1 MTRKTALFLFLIFSL
16 LYLGLVL
23 IEFESIT
30 WWLKPFLIPLLSISV
45 ILSGKMESKPLLISA
60 MFFSWI
66 GDVVLLFANQG
77 VIYFIIG
84 LVSFL
89 IAHLFYII
97 LFSKL
102 QKVINLKYK
111 RFIPLVLLYL
121 VGFLYFLWEKLGG
134 MKIPVIIYAL
144 VISTMLL
151 VAIKGYFI
159 WNSKS
164 GKLLLIG
171 AVFFV
176 LSDSILAINKF
187 YVPIY
192 LSSFWIMSTYITAQF
207 LIVKGVLNLN
217 SKQ

>member
-1 MTRKTALFLFLIFSL
+1 MIKKTALNVFIIFSL

-23 IEFESIT
+23 IEFETIT
-30 WWLKPFLIPLLSISV
+30 WWLKPFIIPLLSISV
-45 ILSGKMESKPLLISA
+45 FLSGKMEFKPLLISA
-60 MFFSWI
+60 LFFSWI

-102 QKVINLKYK
+102 QKVTTIKYK

-121 VGFLYFLWEKLGG
+121 FGFLSFLWDKLGG

-151 VAIKGYFI
+151 VAIRGYFT

-171 AVFFV
+171 AIFFV

-187 YVPIY
+187 YIPIY

>member
-1 MTRKTALFLFLIFSL
+1 MNKKTALFVFLIFSL

-23 IEFESIT
+23 IEFETIT
-30 WWLKPFLIPLLSISV
+30 WWLKPFIIPLLSISV
-45 ILSGKMESKPLLISA
+45 FLSGKMEFKPLLISA
-60 MFFSWI
+60 LFFSWI

-151 VAIKGYFI
+151 VAIKGYFT

>member
-1 MTRKTALFLFLIFSL
+1 MNKKTALIVFLIFSL

-23 IEFESIT
+23 IEFETIT
-30 WWLKPFLIPLLSISV
+30 WWLKPFIIPLLSISV
-45 ILSGKMESKPLLISA
+45 FISGKMEFKPLLISA
-60 MFFSWI
+60 LFFSWI

-102 QKVINLKYK
+102 QKVTTIKYK
-111 RFIPLVLLYL
+111 RFIPLIIFYL
-121 VGFLYFLWEKLGG
+121 FGFLYFLWDKLGG

-187 YVPIY
+187 YMPVY
-192 LSSFWIMSTYITAQF
+192 LSSFWIMNTYITAQF

>member
-1 MTRKTALFLFLIFSL
+1 MNKKTALIVFLIFSL

-23 IEFESIT
+23 IEFETIT
-30 WWLKPFLIPLLSISV
+30 WWLKPFIIPLLSISV
-45 ILSGKMESKPLLISA
+45 FLSGKMEFKPLFISA
-60 MFFSWI
+60 LFFSWI

-89 IAHLFYII
+89 IAHLFYIV

-102 QKVINLKYK
+102 QKVTTIKYK
-111 RFIPLVLLYL
+111 RFIPLIILYL

-151 VAIKGYFI
+151 VAIKGYFT

>member
-1 MTRKTALFLFLIFSL
+1 MSEAPSL
-16 LYLGLVL
+16 TTLVAPSIQRRMASWLYEG
-23 IEFESIT
+23 
-30 WWLKPFLIPLLSISV
+30 
-45 ILSGKMESKPLLISA
+45 
-60 MFFSWI
+60 
-66 GDVVLLFANQG
+66 VLLFG
-77 VIYFIIG
+77 VVFISG
-84 LVSFL
+84 VVF
-89 IAHLFYII
+89 F
-97 LFSKL
+97 
-102 QKVINLKYK
+102 
-111 RFIPLVLLYL
+111 VLLYL
-121 VGFLYFLWEKLGG
+121 FGFLYFLWDKLGV

-151 VAIKGYFI
+151 VAIKGYFT

>member
-1 MTRKTALFLFLIFSL
+1 MNKKTALIVFLIFSL

-23 IEFESIT
+23 IEFETIT
-30 WWLKPFLIPLLSISV
+30 WWLKPFIIPLLSISV
-45 ILSGKMESKPLLISA
+45 FISGKMEFKPLLISA
-60 MFFSWI
+60 LFFSWI

-89 IAHLFYII
+89 IAHLFYIV

-102 QKVINLKYK
+102 QKVTTIKYK

-121 VGFLYFLWEKLGG
+121 FGLLSFLWEKLGG

-151 VAIKGYFI
+151 VAIKGYFT

>member
-1 MTRKTALFLFLIFSL
+1 MTKKTALIVFLIFSL

-23 IEFESIT
+23 IEFETIT
-30 WWLKPFLIPLLSISV
+30 WWLKPFIIPLLSISV
-45 ILSGKMESKPLLISA
+45 FLSGKMEFKPLLISA
-60 MFFSWI
+60 LFFSWV
-66 GDVVLLFANQG
+66 GDVVLLFANQD
-77 VIYFIIG
+77 VIYFIVG

-89 IAHLFYII
+89 IAHLFYIV

-102 QKVINLKYK
+102 QKVTTIKYK

-121 VGFLYFLWEKLGG
+121 FGFLSFLWEKLGG

-151 VAIKGYFI
+151 VAIKGYFT

-171 AVFFV
+171 AIFFV

>member
-1 MTRKTALFLFLIFSL
+1 MNKKTALIVFLIFSL

-23 IEFESIT
+23 IEFETIT
-30 WWLKPFLIPLLSISV
+30 WWLKPFIIPLLSISV
-45 ILSGKMESKPLLISA
+45 FLSGKMESKPLLISA

-151 VAIKGYFI
+151 VAIKGYFT

>member
-134 MKIPVIIYAL
+134 MKIPIIIYAL

-151 VAIKGYFI
+151 VAIKGYFT

-192 LSSFWIMSTYITAQF
+192 LSSFWIMSTYITALF

>member
-1 MTRKTALFLFLIFSL
+1 MTKKTALFVFLIFSL

-23 IEFESIT
+23 IEFETIT
-30 WWLKPFLIPLLSISV
+30 WWLKPFIIPLLSISV
-45 ILSGKMESKPLLISA
+45 FLSGKLKFKPLLISA
-60 MFFSWI
+60 LFFSWI

-151 VAIKGYFI
+151 VAIKGYFT

-187 YVPIY
+187 YVTIY
-192 LSSFWIMSTYITAQF
+192 LSSFWIMSTYITALF

>member
-1 MTRKTALFLFLIFSL
+1 MTKKTALFVFLIFSL

-23 IEFESIT
+23 IEFETIT
-30 WWLKPFLIPLLSISV
+30 WWLKPFIIPLLSISV
-45 ILSGKMESKPLLISA
+45 FLSGKLEFKPLLISA
-60 MFFSWI
+60 LFFSWI

-89 IAHLFYII
+89 IAHLFYIV

-102 QKVINLKYK
+102 QKVTTIKYK

-121 VGFLYFLWEKLGG
+121 FGLLSFLWEKLGG

-151 VAIKGYFI
+151 VAIKGYFT

>member
-151 VAIKGYFI
+151 VAIKGYFT

-187 YVPIY
+187 YVTIY
-192 LSSFWIMSTYITAQF
+192 LSSFWIMSTYITALF

>member
-1 MTRKTALFLFLIFSL
+1 MTKKTALFVFLIFSL

-23 IEFESIT
+23 IEFETIT
-30 WWLKPFLIPLLSISV
+30 WWLKPFIIPLLSISV

-151 VAIKGYFI
+151 VAIKGYFT

>member
-89 IAHLFYII
+89 IADLFYII

-151 VAIKGYFI
+151 VAIKGYFT

>member
-1 MTRKTALFLFLIFSL
+1 MTKKTALFVFLIFSL

-23 IEFESIT
+23 IEFETIT
-30 WWLKPFLIPLLSISV
+30 WWLKPFIIPLLSISV
-45 ILSGKMESKPLLISA
+45 FLSGKMEFKPLLISA
-60 MFFSWI
+60 LFFSWI

-89 IAHLFYII
+89 IAHLFYIV

-102 QKVINLKYK
+102 QKVTTIKYK

-121 VGFLYFLWEKLGG
+121 FGLLSFLWEKLGG

-151 VAIKGYFI
+151 VAIKGYFT

-207 LIVKGVLNLN
+207 LIVNGVLNLN

>member
-1 MTRKTALFLFLIFSL
+1 
-16 LYLGLVL
+16 
-23 IEFESIT
+23 
-30 WWLKPFLIPLLSISV
+30 
-45 ILSGKMESKPLLISA
+45 
-60 MFFSWI
+60 
-66 GDVVLLFANQG
+66 

-89 IAHLFYII
+89 IAHLFYIV

-102 QKVINLKYK
+102 QKVNTIKYK

-121 VGFLYFLWEKLGG
+121 FGLLYFLWEKLGG

-151 VAIKGYFI
+151 VAIKGYFT

-217 SKQ
+217 SRQ

>member
-1 MTRKTALFLFLIFSL
+1 MIKKTALNVFIIFSL

-23 IEFESIT
+23 IEFETIT
-30 WWLKPFLIPLLSISV
+30 WWLKPFIIPLLSISV
-45 ILSGKMESKPLLISA
+45 FLSGKMEFKPLLISA
-60 MFFSWI
+60 LFFSWI

-102 QKVINLKYK
+102 QKVTTIKYK

-121 VGFLYFLWEKLGG
+121 FGFLSFLWDKLGG

-151 VAIKGYFI
+151 VAIRGYFT

-171 AVFFV
+171 AIFFV

-187 YVPIY
+187 YIPIY
-192 LSSFWIMSTYITAQF
+192 LSSFWIMCTYITAQF
-207 LIVKGVLNLN
+207 LIVKGALNLN
-217 SKQ
+217 SRQ

>member
-1 MTRKTALFLFLIFSL
+1 MTVRVALIVFLIFSL

-23 IEFESIT
+23 IEFETLT
-30 WWLKPFLIPLLSISV
+30 WWLKPFIIPLLTMSV
-45 ILSGKMESKPLLISA
+45 ILSEKMEFKSLLVSA
-60 MFFSWI
+60 LLFSWI

-84 LVSFL
+84 LISFL
-89 IAHLFYII
+89 IAHLFYIV

-102 QKVINLKYK
+102 QKETNIKYK
-111 RFIPLVLLYL
+111 HFIPLVLLYL
-121 VGFLYFLWEKLGG
+121 FGFLSFLWEKLGD
-134 MKIPVIIYAL
+134 MKIPVIIYAF

-151 VAIKGYFI
+151 VAIKGYFK

-187 YVPIY
+187 YIPIY
-192 LSSFWIMSTYITAQF
+192 LSSFWIMSTYIAAQF

>member
-1 MTRKTALFLFLIFSL
+1 MTKKTVLIVFIIFSL
-16 LYLGLVL
+16 LYLGLIL

-30 WWLKPFLIPLLSISV
+30 WWLKPFIIPLLSISV
-45 ILSGKMESKPLLISA
+45 FLSGKMEFKPLLISA
-60 MFFSWI
+60 LFFSWV
-66 GDVVLLFANQG
+66 GDVVLLFANHG

-89 IAHLFYII
+89 IAHLFYIV

-102 QKVINLKYK
+102 QKVNTIKYK

-121 VGFLYFLWEKLGG
+121 FGLLYFLWEKLGG

-151 VAIKGYFI
+151 VAIKGYFT

-217 SKQ
+217 SRQ

>member
-1 MTRKTALFLFLIFSL
+1 MTKKTALIVFLIFSL

-23 IEFESIT
+23 IEFETIT
-30 WWLKPFLIPLLSISV
+30 WWLKPFIIPLLSISV
-45 ILSGKMESKPLLISA
+45 FLSGKMEFKPLLISA
-60 MFFSWI
+60 LFFSWV

-89 IAHLFYII
+89 IAHLFYIV

-102 QKVINLKYK
+102 QKVTTIKYK

-121 VGFLYFLWEKLGG
+121 FGLLSFLWEKLGG

-151 VAIKGYFI
+151 VAIKGYFT

-187 YVPIY
+187 YMPIY
-192 LSSFWIMSTYITAQF
+192 LSSFWIMFTYITAQF

-217 SKQ
+217 TRQ

>member
-1 MTRKTALFLFLIFSL
+1 MTKKTALFVFLIFSL

-23 IEFESIT
+23 IEFETIT
-30 WWLKPFLIPLLSISV
+30 WWLKPFIIPLLSISV
-45 ILSGKMESKPLLISA
+45 FLSGKLKFKPLLISA
-60 MFFSWI
+60 LFFSWI

-89 IAHLFYII
+89 IAHLFYIV

-102 QKVINLKYK
+102 QKVTTIKYK

-121 VGFLYFLWEKLGG
+121 FGFLSFLWEKLGG

-151 VAIKGYFI
+151 VAIKGYFT